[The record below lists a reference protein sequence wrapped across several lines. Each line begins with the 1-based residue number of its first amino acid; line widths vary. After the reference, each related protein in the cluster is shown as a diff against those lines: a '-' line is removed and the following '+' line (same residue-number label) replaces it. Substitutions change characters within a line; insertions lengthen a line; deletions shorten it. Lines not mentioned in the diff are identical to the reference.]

1 MKYLKKYKLFERFE
15 ESDTQNVFE
24 PYVNWDMIETLKDMS
39 LEYLDDGMT
48 LKLEIIYLNQFIAYD
63 FDRSFYFMK
72 YNHGKLNSSWNCT
85 FDDLTEGPY
94 ELEPIKPNYITY
106 KFYLIK
112 IGEITVK
119 STHELRSRMKDAYP
133 NENIWE

>member
-1 MKYLKKYKLFERFE
+1 
-15 ESDTQNVFE
+15 
-24 PYVNWDMIETLKDMS
+24 MIETLKDMS
-39 LEYLDDGMT
+39 LEYLDEGMT
-48 LKLEIIYLNQFIAYD
+48 LTLEIIYLD
-63 FDRSFYFMK
+63 KSFYFMK
-72 YNHGKLNSSWNCT
+72 YNHEKLNSSWNCT

-112 IGEITVK
+112 IGETTVK
-119 STHELRSRMKDAYP
+119 SGHELRSRMKDAYP

>member
-39 LEYLDDGMT
+39 LEYLDEGMT
-48 LKLEIIYLNQFIAYD
+48 LTLEIIYLD
-63 FDRSFYFMK
+63 KSFYFMK
-72 YNHGKLNSSWNCT
+72 YNHEKLNSSWNCT

-112 IGEITVK
+112 IGKTTVK
-119 STHELRSRMKDAYP
+119 SGHELRSRMKEAYP